1 MALPKSEP
9 RRPLHLAVGNLIAAC
24 GGYKNVAA
32 LCMVS
37 PENVNKWKQ
46 DANGNGQVI
55 PLVHL
60 QTLLANVGENLTDLT
75 LQNAADEIVQEHI
88 LNLFHRY
95 AYPTERVFQFIELL
109 QGQQIRRAIGQ

>member
-1 MALPKSEP
+1 MEAGCEWQRASYS
-9 RRPLHLAVGNLIAAC
+9 AG
-24 GGYKNVAA
+24 
-32 LCMVS
+32 S
-37 PENVNKWKQ
+37 F
-46 DANGNGQVI
+46 
-55 PLVHL
+55 
-60 QTLLANVGENLTDLT
+60 ANVGENLTDLT